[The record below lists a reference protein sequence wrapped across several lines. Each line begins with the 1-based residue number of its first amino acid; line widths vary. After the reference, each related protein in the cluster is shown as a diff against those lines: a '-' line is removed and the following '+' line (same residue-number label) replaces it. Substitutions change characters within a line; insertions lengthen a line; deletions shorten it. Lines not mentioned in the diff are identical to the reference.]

1 MNYFLLHHFYLLLL
15 KNPYKLHQSIS
26 TKMNINTTL
35 VIFAAL
41 AALGLM
47 TALMVVEPNVANARN
62 QQSLLKKQNACVL
75 GPGQAHFCS

>member
-1 MNYFLLHHFYLLLL
+1 
-15 KNPYKLHQSIS
+15 
-26 TKMNINTTL
+26 MNINTTL

-62 QQSLLKKQNACVL
+62 QQSLLKEQNACL
-75 GPGQAHFCS
+75 LPPAEHTQAHFC